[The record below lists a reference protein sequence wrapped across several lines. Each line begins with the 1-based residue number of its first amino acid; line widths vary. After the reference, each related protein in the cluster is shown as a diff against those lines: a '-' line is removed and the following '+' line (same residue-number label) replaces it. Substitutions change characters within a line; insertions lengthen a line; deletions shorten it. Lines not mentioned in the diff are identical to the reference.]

1 MSSSPSVAAVG
12 RRGLE
17 GSLPVIP
24 GLPLAAEHFVKI
36 GFLVILVLFCALFAG
51 AETSLFALSPLERLR
66 LKASHPLGAQVVE
79 SLLARPRRLLITLL
93 IGVETICILASVLST
108 SLALDLFGPQ
118 GKWLVLWIFAP
129 LFLLVGEVIPK
140 SLALAFP
147 LHLSRWLAPLVK
159 PALYLF
165 APLRLVALQISQ
177 GLLVTLGFRP
187 DLPVHAL
194 HQEDFIR
201 LVEESHASGM
211 IAAME
216 RDFIQ
221 NLLALGEVRV
231 GQIMVPHPDIFSLP
245 VDLPLPE
252 LIQAVKRCR
261 FSRIPLYRE
270 NPEDILGILHAKDL
284 LRLRP
289 RELADPAAVH
299 RLLRPPYYVP
309 ENKRAFDLLT
319 EMQSQRLRLALVVDE
334 YGSLVGLISLEDL
347 LEELCGEIPQEYQ
360 PEEEPL
366 QELAPGVWRVK
377 ATMALA
383 DFNEAMGLD
392 VPTEEFDTV
401 GGLVLNLFGELPREG
416 SVAVYDDLTFKV
428 LKTKGTRL
436 LDLEVRR
443 RQA

>member
-1 MSSSPSVAAVG
+1 M
-12 RRGLE
+12 
-17 GSLPVIP
+17 
-24 GLPLAAEHFVKI
+24 
-36 GFLVILVLFCALFAG
+36 FLCALFAG

-66 LKASHPLGAQVVE
+66 LKSRHPVGGQVVE
-79 SLLARPRRLLITLL
+79 DLLARPRRLLITLV
-93 IGVETICILASVLST
+93 IGVETVCVLASVLST

-147 LHLSRWLAPLVK
+147 MSMARLLAPLVK
-159 PALYLF
+159 PALFLF

-177 GLLVTLGFRP
+177 GILVALGFRP
-187 DLPVHAL
+187 DLPIHTL

-201 LVEESHASGM
+201 MVEESHASGM
-211 IAAME
+211 IAPLE

-221 NLLALGEVRV
+221 NLLAFGEIRV
-231 GQIMVPHPDIFSLP
+231 GQIMVPQPDIFSLP
-245 VDLPLPE
+245 GDLPLGE

-261 FSRIPLYRE
+261 FSRIPIYRE
-270 NPEDILGILHAKDL
+270 HPEDIVGILHAKDL
-284 LRLRP
+284 LNLTP
-289 RELADPAAVH
+289 QEMSDPATLQ

-334 YGSLVGLISLEDL
+334 YGTLVGLVSLEDL

-360 PEEEPL
+360 PEEKPI
-366 QELAPGVWRVK
+366 QEISPGIWRVK
-377 ATMALA
+377 ASMPLS
-383 DFNEAMGLD
+383 DFNEALGLNIT
-392 VPTEEFDTV
+392 TEEFDSV
-401 GGLVLNLFGELPREG
+401 GGLVLNLFGELPRER
-416 SVAVYDDLTFKV
+416 SVAVMGDLTFKV

-436 LDLEVRR
+436 LQVEVRR
-443 RQA
+443 GKP